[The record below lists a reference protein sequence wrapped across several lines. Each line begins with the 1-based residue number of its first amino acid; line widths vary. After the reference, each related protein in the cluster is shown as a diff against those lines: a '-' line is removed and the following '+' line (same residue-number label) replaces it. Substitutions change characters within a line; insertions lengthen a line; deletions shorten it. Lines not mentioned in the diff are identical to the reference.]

1 MFNWILT
8 ILLISMK
15 NLLLPLILVAFVY
28 SCSGPGNESSVSAD
42 YIIHGG
48 PIYTVGDIEN
58 PEAVAVKAD
67 SILFVGSKSEA
78 MSFASDAS
86 QIIDL
91 QGKTLIPGLIDGHAH
106 IMGVG
111 YNLLNVDLRD
121 ARSYDEVVAMVEE
134 RAKTIPEGQ
143 WILGRGWH
151 QDKWDEHPEGMMKGF
166 PTHDL
171 LSERVPN
178 HPVWLRHASGHAAL
192 GNAKAMEMAGIDG
205 DSPQPDGGEI
215 FMGLSN
221 QPTGIFNETAQGLVG
236 SVIPESTPESDR
248 QALSLA
254 LQACFENGIVGF
266 HNAGAGGKNIALFKE
281 FAEKDELD
289 LRLYVMLNGRDE
301 ELLDQYFTNGIE
313 ENLYDGQLTVR
324 AVKLYAD
331 GALGSRGAWLL
342 EEYSDAPNI
351 YGHNVM
357 PMEEIEEITAKAY
370 KAGFQVCIHAIGD
383 RANREVLDIYE
394 RTFKL
399 YPESAP
405 KEPRFRVEHAQHF
418 HPDDIPRFSEMGVI
432 PAMQAIHMSSDRP
445 WAISRLGRKRIEWGA
460 YMWQDLLQSGAKIVN
475 GTDAPVEPINPF
487 PSLYASVS
495 RRTLK
500 GTPEG
505 GYEAS
510 QKMTRAQALRSYTLD
525 AAYGAFLENETGSI
539 EVGKWAD
546 LVILDRDIMTVEEN
560 DIIGTNVLLTMIG
573 GEIVY
578 EKM

>member
-1 MFNWILT
+1 MKISLISLLF
-8 ILLISMK
+8 LLIA
-15 NLLLPLILVAFVY
+15 VA
-28 SCSGPGNESSVSAD
+28 CSGPSDEQQISAD
-42 YIIHGG
+42 YIIHNG
-48 PIYTVGDIEN
+48 PIYTVSN
-58 PEAVAVKAD
+58 QSNVEAVAIKAD
-67 SILFVGSKSEA
+67 TILYVGTKSEA
-78 MSFASDAS
+78 MSYASDDS
-86 QIIDL
+86 EIIDL
-91 QGKTLIPGLIDGHAH
+91 DGKTLIPGLIEGHAH

-111 YNLLNVDLRD
+111 YNLLNVDLRE
-121 ARSYDEVVAMVEE
+121 AKSYDEVVAMVEE
-134 RAKTIPEGQ
+134 RAKNTPEGQ

-151 QDKWDEHPEGMMKGF
+151 QDKWNEQPEGMMKGF

-192 GNAKAMEMAGIDG
+192 GNAKAMELAGVNG

-215 FMGLSN
+215 FMGLNN
-221 QPTGIFNETAQGLVG
+221 QPTGIFNETAQGIIGTVVPDN
-236 SVIPESTPESDR
+236 SIESDR

-254 LQACFENGIVGF
+254 LQECFKNGIVGF
-266 HNAGAGGKNIALFKE
+266 HNAGSGLSNINLFKE

-301 ELLDQYFTNGIE
+301 DLLEEYFAKGIE
-313 ENLYDGQLTVR
+313 RNLYNNQLTVR

-342 EEYSDAPNI
+342 EEYEDAPGVH
-351 YGHNVM
+351 GHNVM
-357 PMEEIEEITAKAY
+357 PMDAIEAITADAY

-383 RANREVLDIYE
+383 RANKEVLDIYE
-394 RTFKL
+394 RTFQL
-399 YPESAP
+399 YPENAP
-405 KEPRFRVEHAQHF
+405 KDPRFRIEHAQHF

-445 WAISRLGRKRIEWGA
+445 WAIDRLGKERIEWGA

-487 PSLYASVS
+487 PSFYASVS

-505 GYEAS
+505 GYEPL
-510 QKMTRAQALRSYTLD
+510 QKMTREQALRSYTLD
-525 AAYGAFLENETGSI
+525 AAYGAFMENETGSI
-539 EVGKWAD
+539 EAGKWAD
-546 LVILDRDIMTVEEN
+546 LTIIDRDIMTIDED
-560 DIIGTNVLLTMIG
+560 DILNTQVVWTMIG
-573 GEIVY
+573 GEVVF
-578 EKM
+578 EK